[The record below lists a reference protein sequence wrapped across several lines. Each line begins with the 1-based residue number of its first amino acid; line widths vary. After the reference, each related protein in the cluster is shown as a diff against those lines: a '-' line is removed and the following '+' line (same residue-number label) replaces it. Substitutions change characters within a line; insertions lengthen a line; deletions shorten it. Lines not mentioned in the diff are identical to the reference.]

1 MLVLV
6 LGLAV
11 LIFDQLT
18 KQAVR
23 NHLIYGESRPII
35 ENFFNLVYVR
45 NDGAAWNILSGQGII
60 LILISVSV
68 LVLLFIY
75 RRAFLQEQ
83 LSHRILL
90 GLLVG
95 GIAGMGDRL
104 SRFSVWNLSLSLVQR
119 RRFGHLHCHR
129 PVCSHEPVFPEGQGR
144 AGNGEWGAGE
154 WLGHIFWL
162 ERPPQERAHWRSIL
176 PSVKTS

>member
-1 MLVLV
+1 MLVLL
-6 LGLAV
+6 LGLVV

-23 NHLIYGESRPII
+23 VHLIHGESRPII
-35 ENFFNLVYVR
+35 DGFFNLVYVR

-75 RRAFLQEQ
+75 RRSFLQEQ

-90 GLLVG
+90 GLLIG
-95 GIAGMGDRL
+95 GIAGNLVDRI
-104 SRFSVWNLSLSLVQR
+104 
-119 RRFGHLHCHR
+119 RFGWVTDFLDFQFGSYHYPSFNIADSAICIAIGLY
-129 PVCSHEPVFPEGQGR
+129 VLTNLTQKKDADKQ
-144 AGNGEWGAGE
+144 AGDGDAENA
-154 WLGHIFWL
+154 
-162 ERPPQERAHWRSIL
+162 
-176 PSVKTS
+176 